1 MHFIAGV
8 MKWYLGLMVVRSLL
22 RGVTMIF
29 LFYSR
34 PRHLFCLMQPLSH
47 ILPGLKNIAIPGLNQ
62 LRDAAAEAASER
74 AITRAYEDSGW
85 LAHAEQD
92 AWEYN
97 RARLDRQSCFYGDF

>member
-34 PRHLFCLMQPLSH
+34 PRHLFCLMQPSAWF
-47 ILPGLKNIAIPGLNQ
+47 KEYSDSWAESVAQ
-62 LRDAAAEAASER
+62 DAAAEAASER

-97 RARLDRQSCFYGDF
+97 KARLDR